1 MKRLFFSLLILFAA
15 GHSNTVLAQSPKKIQ
30 GKVITFEE
38 SFPLEGVSVSVK
50 GSTNGTGTQPDGTFN
65 LEIKPA
71 DSILMFRQTGYE
83 TQEIKITPLQT
94 EYNIVLKSSGTIA
107 FQKNAPVIMKR
118 CYFTSRGLIYL

>member
-50 GSTNGTGTQPDGTFN
+50 GSKNATGTQTDGTFN
-65 LEIKPA
+65 LEIKPS
-71 DSILMFRQTGYE
+71 DSILVFSQSGYE
-83 TQEIKITPLQT
+83 TQEVKISPLQT

-107 FQKNAPVIMKR
+107 VQRSVSIKMKR
-118 CYFTSRGLIYL
+118 

>member
-1 MKRLFFSLLILFAA
+1 MKRLFFSLLILFVA
-15 GHSNTVLAQSPKKIQ
+15 GQSNTAFAQTSKKIQ

-50 GSTNGTGTQPDGTFN
+50 GSKNATGTQPDGTFN

-71 DSILMFRQTGYE
+71 DSILVFSQEGYE
-83 TQEIKITPLQT
+83 TQEIKISPLQT

-107 FQKNAPVIMKR
+107 VQRSVLVKLK
-118 CYFTSRGLIYL
+118 